1 MNDNSSERGEILGW
15 LRSKDDRGRAFEALE
30 RLSAAQR
37 SLRIDPSVAT
47 ELARM
52 LDDPSRTRQRE
63 VADLLR
69 RWVASAPA
77 LEQALRTALAAL
89 EPRLR
94 WGAAYTLGHALPSPP
109 TELWP
114 IVRETLA
121 LEDGDQRWAAAELAC
136 SLARAHRSVRD
147 EILAAVDSGS
157 ASVRR
162 MLLYCLRDL
171 GDEDLAGVARRRLAD
186 EDPGV
191 RLAALSAATRCPP
204 GAPADLGD
212 TWAIAGAAGQ
222 GIDEQTLEAMMG
234 EVFDGEFDVIDS
246 IPLRRAR
253 RSAARSCLARADHA
267 PSRCDAHSAV
277 ATAPDPIRARPS

>member
-1 MNDNSSERGEILGW
+1 MNDDSSQRGEILGW

-204 GAPADLGD
+204 GAPADLGEE
-212 TWAIAGAAGQ
+212 ISR
-222 GIDEQTLEAMMG
+222 LVG
-234 EVFDGEFDVIDS
+234 EDPDPGV
-246 IPLRRAR
+246 RRAAAVALSR
-253 RSAARSCLARADHA
+253 LADPPAQARQVLEGAARSTDEAMVRAARAGLARL
-267 PSRCDAHSAV
+267 DAAE
-277 ATAPDPIRARPS
+277 RPN